1 MPVDQRIKAGKIW
14 PMLVEIASAKKT
26 STYVE
31 LGPKLGI
38 VRRNLTPPLE
48 VIAKHCER
56 MNWPPL
62 TAIVVSADGPVPA
75 EHQEVLTR
83 VHEFDWARV
92 KNPFALFLSTN

>member
-1 MPVDQRIKAGKIW
+1 MPVDQRVKAGKIW
-14 PMLVEIASAKKT
+14 PTLVELASAKKT
-26 STYVE
+26 ATYTE

-48 VIAKHCER
+48 VIAKHCQR

-62 TAIVVSADGPVPA
+62 TAIVVPTDGGIADA
-75 EHQEVLTR
+75 EAVMR

-92 KNPFALFLSTN
+92 KNPFELFLSTN